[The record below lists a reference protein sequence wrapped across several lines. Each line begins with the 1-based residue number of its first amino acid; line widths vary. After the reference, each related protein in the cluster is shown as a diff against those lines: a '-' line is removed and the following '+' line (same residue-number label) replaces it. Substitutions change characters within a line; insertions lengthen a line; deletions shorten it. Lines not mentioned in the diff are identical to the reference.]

1 MTFSDAVQDVTSCA
15 GVVGTA
21 IADRDGIPVQSWGD
35 EEQIEEV
42 VAEFS
47 AFLGEVLSAN
57 RALHLGTLEQLQVV
71 GSQRMVLVTMIAD
84 DYFLVTI
91 VERDGNPGRAR
102 FASRIAAHRLRSE
115 FV

>member
-1 MTFSDAVQDVTSCA
+1 MTFTEAVHDVTSCA

-42 VAEFS
+42 VAEVS

-57 RALHLGTLEQLQVV
+57 RELHMGTLEQLHVV
-71 GSQRMVLVTMIAD
+71 GSQRQVMVTMIAE
-84 DYFLVTI
+84 DYFLITI
-91 VERDGNPGRAR
+91 VDNEGNPGRAR
-102 FASRIAAHRLRSE
+102 FASRVAAHRLRSE

>member
-1 MTFSDAVQDVTSCA
+1 MTFTEAVDGVISCA

-21 IADRDGIPVQSWGD
+21 IADRDGIPVQAWGD
-35 EEQIEEV
+35 EGQIEEA

-57 RALHLGTLEQLQVV
+57 RELKLGRLEQLQVV
-71 GSQRMVLVTMIAD
+71 GARRQVLVTMIAD
-84 DYFLVTI
+84 DYYLITI
-91 VERDGNPGRAR
+91 VDRDGNPGQAR
-102 FASRIAAHRLRSE
+102 FASRLAAHRLRSE

>member
-1 MTFSDAVQDVTSCA
+1 MTFSEAVQDVTSCA
-15 GVVGTA
+15 GVVATA
-21 IADRDGIPVQSWGD
+21 IADRDGIPVQSWG
-35 EEQIEEV
+35 EGAQIEEV

-57 RALHLGTLEQLQVV
+57 RELHLGELEQLHVV
-71 GSQRMVLVTMIAD
+71 GSERQVMVTMIVE

-102 FASRIAAHRLRSE
+102 FASRLAAHRLRGE

>member
-1 MTFSDAVQDVTSCA
+1 MTFTEAMQDVTSCA
-15 GVVGTA
+15 GVVAAA
-21 IADRDGIPVQSWGD
+21 IADRDGITVQSWGNQK
-35 EEQIEEV
+35 EIEEV

-47 AFLGEVLSAN
+47 TFLGEVLSAN
-57 RALHLGTLEQLQVV
+57 RELHLGALEQLQVV
-71 GSQRMVLVTMIAD
+71 GSQRQVMVTMIVD

-102 FASRIAAHRLRSE
+102 FASRLAAHRLRSE

>member
-1 MTFSDAVQDVTSCA
+1 MTFSEAVQDVTSCP

-21 IADRDGIPVQSWGD
+21 IADRDGIAVQSWGD
-35 EEQIEEV
+35 AAQIEEA

-47 AFLGEVLSAN
+47 AFLGEILSAN
-57 RALHLGTLEQLQVV
+57 RELHLGTLEQLQVV
-71 GSQRMVLVTMIAD
+71 GSQRLVMVTMIAE

-91 VERDGNPGRAR
+91 VDRDGNPGRAR
-102 FASRIAAHRLRSE
+102 FASRLAAHRLRSE